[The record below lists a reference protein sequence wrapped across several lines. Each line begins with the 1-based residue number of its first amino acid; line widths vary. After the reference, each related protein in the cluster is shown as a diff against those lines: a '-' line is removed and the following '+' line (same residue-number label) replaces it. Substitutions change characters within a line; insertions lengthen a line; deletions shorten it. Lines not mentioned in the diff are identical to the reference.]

1 MKHSPGMLRPHGAG
15 GNGQG
20 RQGGGGV
27 PLRAEGARELP
38 SPPTRFPRPDFSS
51 TTTGTGAGAWQRCFC
66 PVPGFVRGWG
76 KPPAPHPALLS
87 QHPGLAKPG
96 GSLLGS
102 RPGADLLAAP
112 GSGILHAAALVPA
125 TPLLRA
131 PVTRSVPIPSLGPP
145 RCHRSMGM
153 GCGPQRD
160 LVVPTAAQRSR
171 GGRRGGNPICPPSPG
186 PPAEGGR
193 IPFRE
198 HAPATTFPTELPPAI
213 PGRGAAM

>member
-20 RQGGGGV
+20 RQGGV
-27 PLRAEGARELP
+27 PLRVEGARELP
-38 SPPTRFPRPDFSS
+38 SPPTRFPQPGFNS
-51 TTTGTGAGAWQRCFC
+51 TTTGTGTGAWQRCFC
-66 PVPGFVRGWG
+66 PVLGFVRGWG
-76 KPPAPHPALLS
+76 KPPAPHPALLL

-160 LVVPTAAQRSR
+160 LVAPTAAQHSR
-171 GGRRGGNPICPPSPG
+171 GGRWGGNPICPHRRDP
-186 PPAEGGR
+186 
-193 IPFRE
+193 
-198 HAPATTFPTELPPAI
+198 
-213 PGRGAAM
+213 